1 MAVTANDVKIYLSGG
16 AANANGHLAL
26 GGAKS
31 SNEVGLA
38 LHDLWDLVSSTEASV
53 GDTEYRCL
61 YIQNTHG
68 TQTAQNVDVF
78 ISANTPSGDTTMAVG
93 LGTSAVDGTEQTVAD
108 EDTAPTS
115 VTFSAPSTRGTGLSI
130 GNLTPGQSKAIWLRR
145 TITASAAA
153 YDNDQFTLD
162 IAFDTAA

>member
-1 MAVTANDVKIYLSGG
+1 MPLIANDVKIYLSGG
-16 AANANGHLAL
+16 AANADGNAAL

-31 SNEVGLA
+31 ANEVGLA
-38 LHDLWDLVSSTEASV
+38 LHDLWDLVSSAEASV

-61 YIQNTHG
+61 YIENTHG
-68 TQTAQNVDVF
+68 TLTAQNVDVF
-78 ISANTPSGDTTMAVG
+78 ISTNTPSGDTTMDIG
-93 LGTSAVDGTEQTVAD
+93 LGTSAIDGAEQTIGTE
-108 EDTAPTS
+108 DTGPTG

-130 GNLTPGQSKAIWLRR
+130 GDLAPGQHKAIWLRR
-145 TITASAAA
+145 TITAAALA